1 MSVAV
6 SGGPVVLPEP
16 VFDQRLLAESAVAA
30 YEAAVKAGRT
40 VSIEQAHLARI
51 AMITSATRFT
61 PEELVAAV
69 ADELAAARVPRAGVE
84 WQGHDTGIRIG
95 LVRRLLALAEHLGV
109 PTRVRYGRG
118 GASTPQLEGPCPG
131 GGRVTV
137 LMGPNGWTWKI
148 RDATGA
154 GYAEGSL
161 AESHAA
167 VETLAVAR
175 AVRTG
180 ITAFATAQAQRV
192 SLPMQWLLA
201 AADPLPAGRWRVDQ
215 PDGGLLRLRA
225 QYAAHEVLWVWA
237 RVRSEDR
244 RVEWSWAISGD
255 GSVPPQR
262 FDAAPDPCEVQAL
275 MLRAQASHTGR
286 GPAEQEG
293 V

>member
-6 SGGPVVLPEP
+6 SGPVVLPEP
-16 VFDQRLLAESAVAA
+16 VFEQRLLAESAVAA
-30 YEAAVKAGRT
+30 YEAALKAGRT

-51 AMITSATRFT
+51 AMITSATRFA
-61 PEELVAAV
+61 PEEMVAAV
-69 ADELAAARVPRAGVE
+69 ADELAAARIPRAGVE
-84 WQGHDTGIRIG
+84 WPGQDAGIRIG

-137 LMGPNGWTWKI
+137 SLGPNGWTWKV
-148 RDATGA
+148 RDASGA

-167 VETLAVAR
+167 LETLTVAR

-180 ITAFATAQAQRV
+180 IATFATSQAQRV

-201 AADPLPAGRWRVDQ
+201 AADQLPAGRWHVDQ

-225 QYAAHEVLWVWA
+225 QYTAHEALWVWA

-244 RVEWSWAISGD
+244 RVEWSWAVGGD
-255 GSVPPQR
+255 GSISPQR
-262 FDAAPDPCEVQAL
+262 FDTAPDPSEVRAL
-275 MLRAQASHTGR
+275 MLRATASHTGR
-286 GPAEQEG
+286 GPVDQGA